1 MKVYVILTK
10 TATIPGRVIQKYTR
24 KPFNHV
30 SISLTEDLTE
40 VYSFGRIGKRNPLN
54 GGFIE
59 EDMRSG
65 VLENAATAILSYDIT
80 AEQLMR
86 IQKELDWFLLT
97 ADNYR
102 YNFWGILGLVLRL
115 DLSGKNEFFC
125 SQFVG
130 HILELSEVSV
140 VGNRALN
147 FLQPCDFLY
156 EGAMEIEFCGA
167 MSRYLEQFETE
178 KQELVSCALA

>member
-10 TATIPGRVIQKYTR
+10 TTTVPGRIIQKYTR

-30 SISLTEDLTE
+30 SISLTEDLTR
-40 VYSFGRIGKRNPLN
+40 VYSFGRLGKRNPLN
-54 GGFIE
+54 GGFVE
-59 EDMRSG
+59 EDMRGG
-65 VLENAATAILSYDIT
+65 VLQEAATAVLSYDIT
-80 AEQLMR
+80 PVQHAR
-86 IQKELDWFLLT
+86 IQKELDWFSLT
-97 ADNYR
+97 SENYR

-130 HILELSEVSV
+130 HILELGGISV
-140 VGNRALN
+140 VGDRKQH

-156 EGAMEIEFCGA
+156 EGKMRIEFCGA
-167 MSRYLEQFETE
+167 MPRYLEQFEVE
-178 KQELVSCALA
+178 EQEMASLASA

>member
-10 TATIPGRVIQKYTR
+10 TETIPGRVIQKYTR

-65 VLENAATAILSYDIT
+65 VLKNAATAILSYEIT
-80 AEQLMR
+80 VEQKAR
-86 IQKELDWFLLT
+86 IQKELNWFSLT

-102 YNFWGILGLVLRL
+102 YNFWGILGVVLRL
-115 DLSGKNEFFC
+115 NLSGKNEFFC

-130 HILELSEVSV
+130 HILELSEISV
-140 VGNRALN
+140 VGNRAQH

-167 MSRYLEQFETE
+167 MSLYLEQFET
-178 KQELVSCALA
+178 KSRELTSRLLA